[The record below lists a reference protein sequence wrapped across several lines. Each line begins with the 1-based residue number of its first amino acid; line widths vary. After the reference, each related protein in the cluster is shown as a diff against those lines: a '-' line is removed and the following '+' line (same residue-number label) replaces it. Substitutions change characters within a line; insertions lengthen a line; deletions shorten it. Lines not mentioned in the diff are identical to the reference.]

1 MDIARRPTIGFGVV
15 GLLALGM
22 LINYV
27 DRGNL
32 STAAPLIKD
41 QLHLTN
47 GQAGILLSAF
57 FWSYTPFQPVA
68 GWLAERINPYRTL
81 ALGVALWSVA
91 TALIGVAGGFLGLF
105 VLRLLLGIGES
116 TIFPCNAKLL
126 ARDLAPERLGSAN
139 GLIGV
144 GQALGPAIGTFAGG
158 MLMAS
163 YGWRPIFLLFGAIS
177 GLWLLPWIF
186 VTRRASQRWASVPSL
201 PPPSFLTILGKRE
214 CWGASLGHFAHNYA
228 LYFLITWLP
237 LYLVKSRGF
246 SMGQMSELGALLYI
260 LYAIS
265 TQASGLIS
273 DRWMAAG
280 GSSTRVR
287 KSIII
292 TGHLGVAACMAVCA
306 LGGPAGSVVGLVG
319 SGLFFGMATA
329 TIFPIGQILGG
340 PHAAGKW
347 MGVQNCL
354 ANTAGILA
362 PIVTGYV
369 VDWTGAFGAAFA
381 IAGGISLTGIV
392 GWVLFVKRIETV
404 DWACARDP

>member
-1 MDIARRPTIGFGVV
+1 MDMARRPTIGLGVV
-15 GLLALGM
+15 ALLAGGM

-41 QLHLTN
+41 QLHLSNT
-47 GQAGILLSAF
+47 QTGILLSAF
-57 FWSYTPFQPVA
+57 FWTYTPFQPVA
-68 GWLAERINPYRTL
+68 GWLSERINPYRTL
-81 ALGVALWSVA
+81 AIGVAIWSAA
-91 TALIGVAGGFLGLF
+91 TALIGIAGGFMSLF

-116 TIFPCNAKLL
+116 AIFPCNAKIL

-163 YGWRPIFLLFGAIS
+163 YGWRPVFVLFGVIS
-177 GLWLLPWIF
+177 GVWLVPWIF
-186 VTRRASQRWASVPSL
+186 VARRASARWHNEASL

-246 SMGQMSELGALLYI
+246 SMREMSELGALLYI
-260 LYAIS
+260 LYAVS

-273 DRWMAAG
+273 DRWMALG

-287 KSIII
+287 KTII
-292 TGHLGVAACMAVCA
+292 TVGHLGVAVCMAVCA
-306 LGGPAGSVVGLVG
+306 LGGPTASVVGLVA
-319 SGLFFGMATA
+319 SGLFFGMNTA

-354 ANTAGILA
+354 GNLAGILA

-369 VDWTGAFGAAFA
+369 VDATGKFGLAFA
-381 IAGGISLTGIV
+381 LAAAISLVGIL
-392 GWVLFVKRIETV
+392 GWTVIIRQVETV
-404 DWACARDP
+404 DWF